1 MKAVIREESWPIRGG
16 FRIARGPRASA
27 DVIVLELHLDGAV
40 GRAECVPYAR
50 YGESIDSV
58 KTAIEGATLGLD
70 IMHGKGRVQE
80 LPPGA
85 ARNALDCALWD
96 LEAKLTGTPVWSR
109 VGMEAPPSPVTTMR
123 TVSVGSPDEMK
134 AAAAALLG
142 AAVIK
147 VKVDGG
153 DDLER
158 IAAVHEAA
166 PDARLVVDPNEGWS
180 VEQTKAW
187 LPELDEL
194 GVALLEQPLPA
205 SEDDALD
212 AIKQRAVP
220 ICADESFHDRHAFRI
235 AARRYDMVNVKLDK
249 SGGLTEALSCVREAQ
264 RLGLPFMVG
273 CMVSTT
279 LAIAPALLLTP
290 AASFVDLDGPLLLDA
305 DRDGALHDRAQG
317 VLRPSPS
324 VWGGG

>member
-1 MKAVIREESWPIRGG
+1 MKAVVREESWPIRGG

-27 DVIVLELHLDGAV
+27 DVLVLELHLDGAV

-58 KTAIEGATLGLD
+58 KTAIEGAALGLD
-70 IMHGKGRVQE
+70 IIHGKKQVQQ

-109 VGMEAPPSPVTTMR
+109 AGMAAPPSPVATMR
-123 TVSVGSPDEMK
+123 TVSIGTPDEMG
-134 AAAAALLG
+134 AAAG
-142 AAVIK
+142 AVCGATAIK

-153 DDLER
+153 DELER

-166 PDARLVVDPNEGWS
+166 PNARLVVDPNEGWS
-180 VEQTKAW
+180 VDQTKAW
-187 LPELDEL
+187 LPELDGL

-205 SEDDALD
+205 GEDAALD
-212 AIKQRAVP
+212 AIEERAVP

-235 AARRYDMVNVKLDK
+235 VARRYDMINVKLDK
-249 SGGLTEALSCVREAQ
+249 SGGLTEALSCLNEAE

-290 AASFVDLDGPLLLDA
+290 NASFVDLDGPLLLDA
-305 DRDGALHDRAQG
+305 DRSGALHDREAG
-317 VLRPSPS
+317 VLRSSPS
-324 VWGGG
+324 IWGGA